1 MSPMSTAASAVRTC
15 GPDASWWLRAIRGP
29 LRLALWL
36 VLRLA
41 LRIDVEGVRRTGP
54 AVIASNHPNLLDG
67 LLVLMADASMRP
79 IARWHRYRVIRLG
92 LWIGNCVITSIG
104 TTSPLQRGAFAGA
117 LAHLHRGGRVWIAPE
132 GGWQPEVTLRPPRTG
147 AVRLAHTAAVP
158 IQVLAIC
165 HGPHP
170 GPEFF
175 VRRSRSAARFSGP
188 KAPPRVSRNQDPR
201 SFLAGAAGPP
211 RVSRNQDPR
220 SFAEPGSAKI
230 GRWPLRWRPRVVLR
244 WGPCITTTG
253 DVAADGDRL
262 MRCIADTAGMTWRPG
277 PGECDPATR
286 DLPPAT
292 AGRT

>member
-1 MSPMSTAASAVRTC
+1 MSTAANAVRTY
-15 GPDASWWLRAIRGP
+15 GPGASWWLRAIRGP

-41 LRIDVEGVRRTGP
+41 LRINVEGVRTTGP

-104 TTSPLQRGAFAGA
+104 TTAPLQRGAFAGA

-170 GPEFF
+170 GPQFF

-188 KAPPRVSRNQDPR
+188 KAPPRVSW
-201 SFLAGAAGPP
+201 
-211 RVSRNQDPR
+211 NQDPR

-230 GRWPLRWRPRVVLR
+230 GRWPLRSRPRVVLR
-244 WGPCITTTG
+244 WGPCIRTTG
-253 DVAADGDRL
+253 DIAADGNRL
-262 MRCIADTAGMTWRPG
+262 MAAIADTAGMTWRPG

-286 DLPPAT
+286 DVPPAT
-292 AGRT
+292 AGRTAANA

>member
-1 MSPMSTAASAVRTC
+1 MSTAADAVCTY
-15 GPDASWWLRAIRGP
+15 GPGASWWLRAIRGP

-41 LRIDVEGVRRTGP
+41 LRINVEGVRTTGP

-104 TTSPLQRGAFAGA
+104 TTAPLQRGAFAGA

-175 VRRSRSAARFSGP
+175 VRRSRSAARF
-188 KAPPRVSRNQDPR
+188 
-201 SFLAGAAGPP
+201 
-211 RVSRNQDPR
+211 
-220 SFAEPGSAKI
+220 AEPGSAKI
-230 GRWPLRWRPRVVLR
+230 GRWPLRSRPRVVLR

-253 DVAADGDRL
+253 DIAADGNRL
-262 MRCIADTAGMTWRPG
+262 MTAIADTAGMTWRPG

-286 DLPPAT
+286 DVPLAT
-292 AGRT
+292 AGRTAANA